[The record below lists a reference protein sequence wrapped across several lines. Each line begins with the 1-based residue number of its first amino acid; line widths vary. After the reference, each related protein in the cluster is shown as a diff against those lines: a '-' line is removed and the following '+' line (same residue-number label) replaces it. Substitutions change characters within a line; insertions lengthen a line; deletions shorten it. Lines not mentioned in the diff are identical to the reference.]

1 MAAGLALLVLTV
13 GACTSSSGKH
23 GAATTA
29 RTSTTTPA
37 PASPGVNVRACPD
50 RFPGNGGVEAGTAV
64 QGLAKRLVPIAASSV
79 QVCRYGWLD
88 YRLVGSALLAGSTAT
103 RFERETN
110 ALPATRGLIGS
121 EGRAIDCDFA
131 YVVTFATRLQHVGV
145 TNVECTV
152 LSNDATFRDAS
163 SKWIDEVARFAKTTN
178 APPAES
184 VSARIVLPAPKMATG
199 TSMSAHLILK
209 NDTSH
214 VLHATSCL
222 RLLLVTPGKTMHRPE
237 NGRSDCLMRDTI
249 PAGTTTYRITLDAI
263 YPSCVGTA
271 SPGSSVPACVNGR
284 MPPFPPGEYN
294 VTLYGASTLITT
306 PPPVAV
312 RVTAAQ

>member
-1 MAAGLALLVLTV
+1 MAAGLGLLVLAV
-13 GACTSSSGKH
+13 GACTSSGGKY
-23 GAATTA
+23 GAA

-37 PASPGVNVRACPD
+37 SASVSVRACPS
-50 RFPGNGGVEAGTAV
+50 RLPTSGGVGAGPAV
-64 QGLAKRLVPIAASSV
+64 QGLAKTLVPIAASSV

-88 YRLVGSALLAGSTAT
+88 YRLAGSALLSGSTAT

-110 ALPATRGLIGS
+110 RLPATRGLIGS

-131 YVVTFATRLQHVGV
+131 YFVTFATRLQHVGV

-163 SKWIDEVARFAKTTN
+163 SKWIDEVARLAKTTN
-178 APPAES
+178 TPSAES
-184 VSARIVLPAPKMATG
+184 VSARIVLPAQTMATG
-199 TSMSAHLILK
+199 TSMSGHLVLK
-209 NDTSH
+209 NETGH

-222 RLLLVTPGKTMHRPE
+222 RFLLVTPGKTMHRPQ

-249 PAGTTTYRITLDAI
+249 PAGTTSYRITLDAI
-263 YPSCVGTA
+263 YPRCLGVPF
-271 SPGSSVPACVNGR
+271 PGSSVPACLNGR
-284 MPPFPPGEYN
+284 MPPFPTGEYN